1 MKKIVYI
8 LILLIF
14 ISSIAAVSASDVN
27 ETIADD
33 VNDEST
39 IIEDDLSGN
48 DNEHEGD
55 WDDEAPYAISYP
67 WLGSLILLENGT
79 IVEKNPIPDYN
90 DLQKRGNHYFTFSDA
105 YIPNNTTGRYGQDIP
120 IPIISSF
127 RYYFPSGIVGGN
139 WINPDKYTTI
149 NVYLDDESVLSTTI
163 TNGRHTVKIPRE
175 LEIGVGEHDVKVV
188 LSKKIEVH
196 APPYRTED
204 IITNV
209 YTISSTLYSTLNV
222 TKSNIYLNTD
232 KTYSKENHVAP
243 IITHVKNENGDALKG
258 FNISF
263 YKNNE
268 YIGSALS
275 DENGNAILNYLIPQ
289 GSTGKYNITSFLEET
304 ENYFNA
310 TSSSNLIIT
319 DDIHTKLNADDLTA
333 YYHDGS
339 NFTCQLSEL
348 DGTPI
353 GNEILIFE
361 INGIKYART
370 TDINGT
376 ASLAI
381 DLDSG
386 EYEMKVRLRS
396 NIYLPCNITKTVKV
410 KNTIIAND
418 LTKYYHDS
426 NQFYATFLNK
436 KGEKLENTEVT
447 FKINGVEYKRN
458 AVDGVAKLNINL
470 LPGTYT
476 LTSSNP
482 ETGEIYSNNITVKE
496 SIIIVAYDFTKYYKD
511 GTKYKMEILDA
522 KLHLNGDIWTET
534 EIMYNVTFNINGT
547 IYEKINQPSTI
558 TLDIDLEPGEYIM
571 TIEYDGYKR
580 SHKIT
585 VLPTLTAADLEKTYG
600 GDETFNATLVNTKG
614 QAYANQNITFNVN
627 GVSYNRTTNEN
638 GIASLNINLLPGKYL
653 ITTEYDGYKRYNN
666 ITVLS
671 PLNAK
676 D

>member
-1 MKKIVYI
+1 MKKMVCI

-14 ISSIAAVSASDVN
+14 ISSISAISASDDLN
-27 ETIADD
+27 ETISND

-48 DNEHEGD
+48 DNEYEGD
-55 WDDEAPYAISYP
+55 WDDETPYAISYP
-67 WLGSLILLENGT
+67 WLGGFIHLENGT
-79 IVEKNPIPDYN
+79 IVEKNHIQDYK
-90 DLQKRGNHYFTFSDA
+90 DLQKRGNYYFTFSNA
-105 YIPNNTTGRYGQDIP
+105 YIPNNTTVSYGQDIA
-120 IPIISSF
+120 IPITSSF
-127 RYYFPSGIVGGN
+127 RYYFPSGIYGGN
-139 WINPDKYTTI
+139 WINPDKYTTV

-175 LEIGVGEHDVKVV
+175 LGIGVGEHDVKVV

-263 YKNNE
+263 YKNKE
-268 YIGSALS
+268 HIGSAIS
-275 DENGNAILNYLIPQ
+275 DENGNAILNYLIPKD
-289 GSTGKYNITSFLEET
+289 STGKYNITSFLEET
-304 ENYFNA
+304 ENHFNA
-310 TSSSNLIIT
+310 TSSSNLIINE
-319 DDIHTKLNADDLTA
+319 DIHTKLSADDLTG

-339 NFTCQLSEL
+339 NFTCRLSEL

-353 GNEILIFE
+353 ENEILVFE
-361 INGIKYART
+361 INGMKYART

-386 EYEMKVRLRS
+386 EYDIKVRLRS
-396 NIYLPCNITKTVKV
+396 NRYLPCNITNKVKV
-410 KNTIIAND
+410 KSTIIAND
-418 LTKYYHDS
+418 LTKNYHDN

-436 KGEKLENTEVT
+436 KGEKLENSEVT

-476 LTSSNP
+476 ITSSNP
-482 ETGEIYSNNITVKE
+482 ETGEIYSNNITVKK

-511 GTKYKMEILDA
+511 ETKYKMEINDA
-522 KLHLNGDIWTET
+522 KLYPNGNIWTET
-534 EIMYNVTFNINGT
+534 KIMYNVTFNINGT
-547 IYEKINQPSTI
+547 IYEKINQSSTI
-558 TLDIDLEPGEYIM
+558 RLDIDLEPGEYLM
-571 TIEYDGYKR
+571 TIEYDGYKQ
-580 SHKIT
+580 SNKIT

-600 GDETFNATLVNTKG
+600 SDEKFNATLVNTKG
-614 QAYANQNITFNVN
+614 QAYANQTVTFNVN
-627 GVSYNRTTNEN
+627 GVSYNRTTDKN
-638 GIASLNINLLPGKYL
+638 GIAGLNINLMPGEYL
-653 ITTEYDGYKRYNN
+653 ITSTYNN
-666 ITVLS
+666 LNIKNRITVK
-671 PLNAK
+671 N
-676 D
+676 